1 MGKTNIAIGAL
12 TNLSKSGLTKAEEF
26 LYYLGNRI
34 GSINNDDAIKKIDT
48 VFEDISVK
56 PIKGSEPEKTV
67 KAYKLFRTDPKY
79 PDKLFPLFV
88 DSKSPVNIGSWVDAK
103 IGEQATSG
111 KVKSKLGPLAFRP
124 GWHAGDYPVATHI
137 GGKSKASLTKPDFR
151 PDNQVW
157 AEVEFPD
164 DIDWQTEAIN
174 RASVVKSGPR
184 KGEINLREA
193 HITDQL
199 PIGGFYKYKTNP
211 NMQGNWLIGGSMK
224 VNRVLN
230 DAEVKKINS
239 DAGLSDLP
247 RANFGALPKEPQ

>member
-1 MGKTNIAIGAL
+1 MGGLSTLLALGKAGKKIGAL
-12 TNLSKSGLTKAEEF
+12 P
-26 LYYLGNRI
+26 
-34 GSINNDDAIKKIDT
+34 DADEIKKIDT
-48 VFEDISVK
+48 IFEDASIDPVK
-56 PIKGSEPEKTV
+56 GAAPEKTV
-67 KAYKLFRTDPKY
+67 KAYKLFRTDPRY

-88 DSKSPVNIGSWVDAK
+88 DSKSPVDIGSWVDAK
-103 IGEQATSG
+103 IGEQAGGG

-124 GWHAGDYPVATHI
+124 GWHGGDYPVATHI
-137 GGKSKASLTKPDFR
+137 GGKSDPSLNKPDIR

-164 DIDWQTEAIN
+164 DVDWQTEAMS

-199 PIGGFYKYKTNP
+199 PTGGFYRYKTNP

-230 DAEVKKINS
+230 DSEVEAINS
-239 DAGLSDLP
+239 SVGLADLP
-247 RANFGALPKEPQ
+247 RIRFGALPKDTK